1 MGTPRC
7 LSGPR
12 AHFYWPTCA
21 TFTGHC
27 AAIAPIPRFRP
38 SCAPIFLSATRKRTL
53 YCRLRP
59 ATSGCLFRR
68 SSVEDA
74 NRYGDLIPC
83 RQTCEG
89 SLTGRQDPWQ
99 SQHTSTLRQRKRV
112 IPTSCRWLQSL
123 HPRPVPSRPV
133 PSSYGSDPSLRSCSI
148 LHVPSCPM
156 LPTTIFGAPCP
167 NQSGQVAVEKT
178 CLEKIGS
185 CCFSGDRK
193 RWTGSRSRTL
203 APPRGAAW
211 IVDRLEIRAGDEPNA
226 WDACSKYLSLKK
238 SFMLWMVGEP
248 MGLTRLFGL
257 APLVLKSSVVTYIKY
272 IIS

>member
-12 AHFYWPTCA
+12 AHFYWPPRA

-53 YCRLRP
+53 YCRLQP

-74 NRYGDLIPC
+74 NRYGDLTTCP
-83 RQTCEG
+83 QTCES
-89 SLTGRQDPWQ
+89 SLIGRQDPWQ

-112 IPTSCRWLQSL
+112 TPTSCRWLQSL
-123 HPRPVPSRPV
+123 HPRPVPFRPYTVATLRFVRVPV
-133 PSSYGSDPSLRSCSI
+133 PYYVSHLVPYCPLQF
-148 LHVPSCPM
+148 LVPHVRISWGK
-156 LPTTIFGAPCP
+156 LLFE
-167 NQSGQVAVEKT
+167 NLSGENWIA
-178 CLEKIGS
+178 LL
-185 CCFSGDRK
+185 SGGRK

-211 IVDRLEIRAGDEPNA
+211 IVNRLEIRAGDEPNA
-226 WDACSKYLSLKK
+226 WDASGKYLSFAK
-238 SFMLWMVGEP
+238 
-248 MGLTRLFGL
+248 T
-257 APLVLKSSVVTYIKY
+257 LVV
-272 IIS
+272 

>member
-7 LSGPR
+7 LSGPC
-12 AHFYWPTCA
+12 AHFYWPPCA

-74 NRYGDLIPC
+74 NRYGDLTPC

-123 HPRPVPSRPV
+123 HPRPVPSRPHTAATLRFVRV
-133 PSSYGSDPSLRSCSI
+133 PYYMSHLVPCCLI
-148 LHVPSCPM
+148 QFLVPHVRISWGK
-156 LPTTIFGAPCP
+156 L
-167 NQSGQVAVEKT
+167 
-178 CLEKIGS
+178 L
-185 CCFSGDRK
+185 
-193 RWTGSRSRTL
+193 
-203 APPRGAAW
+203 
-211 IVDRLEIRAGDEPNA
+211 
-226 WDACSKYLSLKK
+226 LKK
-238 SFMLWMVGEP
+238 LVWRKLDRAVLVAIARGGRAAEVGP
-248 MGLTRLFGL
+248 LRL
-257 APLVLKSSVVTYIKY
+257 LVVLPG
-272 IIS
+272 